1 MPFRSYAIVLNA
13 ICAVWRRFDGQSKCR
28 VRLCFGKSVPP
39 ILAGIA
45 MTLAP
50 WNREVQNGAMQTPS
64 YAMKRRIV
72 LPPCFPGTAR
82 GAGKQIPRLG
92 VPLNIFIFLEE
103 NGAGEGIRTLDPN
116 LGKVAYLRFYLFS
129 VDCP

>member
-39 ILAGIA
+39 ILAGIT

-50 WNREVQNGAMQTPS
+50 WNREVQNAAMQTPGH
-64 YAMKRRIV
+64 ATKRRIV

-82 GAGKQIPRLG
+82 GAGKQLPRLRD
-92 VPLNIFIFLEE
+92 PHNIFIFIGE

-116 LGKVAYLRFYLFS
+116 LGKKT
-129 VDCP
+129 D